1 MNTYKENEFIKV
13 VGVFL
18 PTILREIKKH
28 ENPIQSFFEAFT
40 NSLES
45 IKINKEKKGVN
56 EVDSVISLNI
66 YFTKNILSEKEFQK
80 FVIEDDGIGFNN
92 EQFTRFTTL
101 KDNRKGFHNKGSGR
115 IQYVHCFGRCEFNS
129 VFEEEDKYFERS
141 FSISK
146 SPAYIDKDS
155 VIKHNYTKE
164 IEAKKSGTVLILS
177 DLLIQDDAKKLTI
190 SISNLKIELLKR
202 YLRYFCSHS
211 ETLPRIILN
220 EYVDETLTNTIEI
233 TKDEIPVPDKT
244 EPFQVHY
251 STILTQNAEITKLD
265 ETEDFELLSFKINK
279 TNLDENSISLV
290 SKDELVDN
298 KDFKLKFKSL
308 SPDESLE
315 NMRYLVLISS
325 NYLNAKDCDTRGNLS
340 IVKREYFSKSDDLF
354 SLGRKEILFEDIE
367 DNVDEIID
375 RIYPEISI
383 KSIEKSNKIDEIRK
397 LFLFN
402 DEVLQHLSISLN
414 DTEDK
419 IIQKLHIAESKIS
432 AKRDTEIFNQMNS
445 LKNLDPAD
453 KNFDTNLTSTIE
465 KLTKEIPIQNRTA
478 LTHYVARRKIIL
490 ELFEKVLDRKLLV
503 QNDGSRNNDEQLL
516 HNILFQQSA
525 TNPKSSDLWL
535 INEDFIYFKG
545 TSESLIKDIEING
558 EKIIKDKLTDEEEVY
573 IKALDENRLLKRT
586 DILLFPDEGKCIII
600 ELKNPNVNVSEHLNQ
615 ISRYATLLRNLT
627 KDKFAFDTFY
637 GYLIGEKIDAEDV
650 RDFDSD
656 FKHAPHFD
664 YVFRPKKD
672 IVGKNGRSDGSLYT
686 EVIKYTTLLKRAK
699 KRNEIFIEKLNI
711 NGDFQ
716 LLEDSDP
723 DDLPF

>member
-1 MNTYKENEFIKV
+1 MSIYKENQFIKV
-13 VGVFL
+13 EGVYL
-18 PTILREIKKH
+18 PTILKEIKKH

-45 IKINKEKKGVN
+45 IKINKQKKGIN
-56 EVDSVISLNI
+56 EVDSVISLNM
-66 YFTKNILSEKEFQK
+66 YFSKNILSEKEFKK
-80 FVIEDDGIGFNN
+80 FIIEDDGIGFNN
-92 EQFTRFTTL
+92 EQFTRFATL

-129 VFEEEDKYFERS
+129 VFEEDGKCFERS

-146 SPAYIDKDS
+146 SSAYLDKDS
-155 VIKHNYTKE
+155 VIKHHYTKE

-177 DLLIQDDAKKLTI
+177 DLLNPDDAKKLTI
-190 SISNLKIELLKR
+190 SINNLKIELLKR
-202 YLRYFCSHS
+202 YLRYFCSHR
-211 ETLPRIILN
+211 EVLPRIVLN

-244 EPFQVHY
+244 EPFKVNY
-251 STILTQNAEITKLD
+251 STILAQNEEITKLE
-265 ETEDFELLSFKINK
+265 ETEDFELLSFKIKK
-279 TNLDENSISLV
+279 TDLDKNSIFLV

-298 KDFKLKFKSL
+298 KDFKLNFKSL

-315 NMRYLVLISS
+315 DIRYLVLISS
-325 NYLNAKDCDTRGNLS
+325 NYLNAKDCDTRGDLS
-340 IVKREYFSKSDDLF
+340 IVKRENFHKSDDLF
-354 SLGRKEILFEDIE
+354 SLGRKEILFEDIK

-375 RIYPEISI
+375 RIYPEISK
-383 KSIEKSNKIDEIRK
+383 KSIEKLDKISEIKK

-402 DEVLQHLSISLN
+402 DELLQNLNIGIN
-414 DTEDK
+414 DTEDQ
-419 IIQKLHIAESKIS
+419 IIHKLHIAESKIS
-432 AKRDTEIFNQMNS
+432 AKRDTEIFNQINS

-453 KNFDTNLTSTIE
+453 KNFDVNLTTTIE

-525 TNPKSSDLWL
+525 TNPNSSDLWL

-545 TSESLIKDIEING
+545 TSEKQLSKLEING
-558 EKIIKDKLTDEEEVY
+558 EKVFKDKFTEEEQRY
-573 IKALDENRLLKRT
+573 LSSLGENRTIKRP
-586 DILLFPDEGKCIII
+586 DVLLFPEEGKCIII
-600 ELKNPNVNVSEHLNQ
+600 EFKTPEANVSEHLTQ
-615 ISRYATLLRNLT
+615 IDLYASLIRNYT
-627 KDKFAFDTFY
+627 EDKFQITTFF
-637 GYLIGEKIDAEDV
+637 GYLIGESIEPRDV
-650 RDFDSD
+650 MGRVSRYE
-656 FKHAPHFD
+656 HSYHLG
-664 YVFRPKKD
+664 YLFRPSENVNGFD
-672 IVGKNGRSDGSLYT
+672 GRSNGSIYT

-711 NGDFQ
+711 NNDFQ
-716 LLEDSDP
+716 LLENSDP
-723 DDLPF
+723 DHLPF

>member
-1 MNTYKENEFIKV
+1 M
-13 VGVFL
+13 
-18 PTILREIKKH
+18 
-28 ENPIQSFFEAFT
+28 
-40 NSLES
+40 
-45 IKINKEKKGVN
+45 
-56 EVDSVISLNI
+56 
-66 YFTKNILSEKEFQK
+66 
-80 FVIEDDGIGFNN
+80 
-92 EQFTRFTTL
+92 
-101 KDNRKGFHNKGSGR
+101 
-115 IQYVHCFGRCEFNS
+115 
-129 VFEEEDKYFERS
+129 
-141 FSISK
+141 
-146 SPAYIDKDS
+146 
-155 VIKHNYTKE
+155 
-164 IEAKKSGTVLILS
+164 
-177 DLLIQDDAKKLTI
+177 
-190 SISNLKIELLKR
+190 
-202 YLRYFCSHS
+202 
-211 ETLPRIILN
+211 
-220 EYVDETLTNTIEI
+220 
-233 TKDEIPVPDKT
+233 
-244 EPFQVHY
+244 
-251 STILTQNAEITKLD
+251 
-265 ETEDFELLSFKINK
+265 
-279 TNLDENSISLV
+279 
-290 SKDELVDN
+290 
-298 KDFKLKFKSL
+298 

-315 NMRYLVLISS
+315 DMRYLVLISS

-340 IVKREYFSKSDDLF
+340 IVKRENFSKSDDLF

-375 RIYPEISI
+375 RIYPEISE

-453 KNFDTNLTSTIE
+453 KNFDTNLTATIE

-525 TNPKSSDLWL
+525 TDPNSSDLWL
-535 INEDFIYFKG
+535 INEDFIYFRG

-573 IKALDENRLLKRT
+573 IKSLEENRLLKRT

-664 YVFRPKKD
+664 YVFRPSKN

-686 EVIKYTTLLKRAK
+686 EVIKYSTLLKRAK

>member
-1 MNTYKENEFIKV
+1 MDVYKENEFIKV

-18 PTILREIKKH
+18 PTILKEIKKH

-45 IKINKEKKGVN
+45 IKINKQKKDIN
-56 EVDSVISLNI
+56 EIDSVISLNI
-66 YFTKNILSEKEFQK
+66 YFTKNILSENEFQK
-80 FVIEDDGIGFNN
+80 FIIEDDGIGFNN

-115 IQYVHCFGRCEFNS
+115 IQYIHCFGKCEFKS
-129 VFEEEDKYFERS
+129 VFEENGKYFERS
-141 FSISK
+141 FTISK
-146 SPAYIDKDS
+146 SPAYLEKDA
-155 VIKHNYTKE
+155 VVKHNYTKE
-164 IEAKKSGTVLILS
+164 IEAEKSSTVLILS
-177 DLLIQDDAKKLTI
+177 DLLNQDDAKKLTI

-202 YLRYFCSHS
+202 YLKYFCSHRD
-211 ETLPRIILN
+211 TLPRIILN
-220 EYVDETLTNTIEI
+220 EYVNETLTNTIEI
-233 TKDEIPVPDKT
+233 TKEEVPIPDKI
-244 EPFQVHY
+244 EPFKIHY
-251 STILTQNAEITKLD
+251 STVLAQNSDITKLD
-265 ETEDFELLSFKINK
+265 ESEDFELLSFKIKK
-279 TNLDENSISLV
+279 TDLDKNSIFLV

-298 KDFKLKFKSL
+298 KDFKLKFKAL
-308 SPDESLE
+308 SPEESLE
-315 NMRYLVLISS
+315 DMRYLVLISS
-325 NYLNAKDCDTRGNLS
+325 NYLNEKDCDTRGDLS
-340 IVKREYFSKSDDLF
+340 ILKREDFRKNDDLF
-354 SLGRKEILFEDIE
+354 SVGRKEILFEDIE

-375 RIYPEISI
+375 RIYPEIKI

-402 DEVLQHLSISLN
+402 DEVLQNLSISLN

-419 IIQKLHIAESKIS
+419 IIQKLHSAESKIS

-445 LKNLDPAD
+445 LKNLNPAD
-453 KNFDTNLTSTIE
+453 KNFDSNLTSTIE

-525 TNPKSSDLWL
+525 TNPNSSDLWL

-558 EKIIKDKLTDEEEVY
+558 EKIIKDTLTDEEETY
-573 IKALDENRLLKRT
+573 ITSLDENRLLKRT

-637 GYLIGEKIDAEDV
+637 GYLIGEKIEAEDV

-656 FKHAPHFD
+656 FKHAYHFD

-716 LLEDSDP
+716 LLEDSEP
-723 DDLPF
+723 DVLPF

>member
-1 MNTYKENEFIKV
+1 MNTYKENQFIKV
-13 VGVFL
+13 EGVYL
-18 PTILREIKKH
+18 PTILKEIKKH

-45 IKINKEKKGVN
+45 IKINKQNKDIN
-56 EVDSVISLNI
+56 EVDSTILLNI
-66 YFTKNILSEKEFQK
+66 YFSKNILGENEFQK
-80 FVIEDDGIGFNN
+80 FIIEDNGIGFND
-92 EQFTRFTTL
+92 EQFRRFTTL
-101 KDNRKGFHNKGSGR
+101 KDDRKGFHNKGSGR
-115 IQYVHCFGRCEFNS
+115 IQYIHCFGKCEFKS
-129 VFEEEDKYFERS
+129 VFEDDGKYFERS

-146 SPAYIDKDS
+146 STPYLQKDS
-155 VIKHNYTKE
+155 IIKHNYTNE
-164 IEAKKSGTVLILS
+164 VQAKKSSTVLILS
-177 DLLIQDDAKKLTI
+177 DLLNQDDAKKVTI
-190 SISNLKIELLKR
+190 SVSNLKIELLKR
-202 YLRYFCSHS
+202 YLKYFCSHR

-220 EYVDETLTNTIEI
+220 EFEDGSLSDSIEI
-233 TKDEIPVPDKT
+233 IKDEVPVPDRIESFK
-244 EPFQVHY
+244 VNY
-251 STILTQNAEITKLD
+251 STILAQNSEITKLD
-265 ETEDFELLSFKINK
+265 ETEDFELMSFKIK
-279 TNLDENSISLV
+279 KANLDKNSISLV

-308 SPDESLE
+308 SPDESLDD
-315 NMRYLVLISS
+315 MRYLILISS
-325 NYLNAKDCDTRGNLS
+325 NYLNRKDCDTRGNLS
-340 IVKREYFSKSDDLF
+340 ISKKEDFRKSDELF
-354 SLGRKEILFEDIE
+354 SVGKKEILFEDIE
-367 DNVDEIID
+367 ENVDEIID
-375 RIYPEISI
+375 RIYPEISR
-383 KSIEKSNKIDEIRK
+383 KSIEKYNKIDEIRK

-402 DEVLQHLSISLN
+402 DEVLQNLSISLN

-432 AKRDTEIFNQMNS
+432 AKRDTEIFHQMNN
-445 LKNLDPAD
+445 LENLDPTD

-465 KLTKEIPIQNRTA
+465 KLTKEIPIQNRTS

-490 ELFEKVLDRKLLV
+490 ELFQKVLDRKLLV

-516 HNILFQQSA
+516 HNILFQQSTA
-525 TNPKSSDLWL
+525 NPNSSDLWL

-545 TSESLIKDIEING
+545 TSECLIKDIEING
-558 EKIIKDKLTDEEEVY
+558 EKIIRENLTPDELEY
-573 IKALDENRLLKRT
+573 IKSLDENRLLKRT

-627 KDKFAFDTFY
+627 KEKFTFDTFY
-637 GYLIGEKIDAEDV
+637 GYLIGEKINAEDI

-656 FKHAPHFD
+656 FKNASHFD

-686 EVIKYTTLLKRAK
+686 EVIKYSTLLKRAK

-711 NGDFQ
+711 NGNHLF
-716 LLEDSDP
+716 EDAES